1 MSSEGHFNSELLYLS
16 ENPGDNMASLIFH
29 HLRFFSFLFVFAL
42 VYTLRIGMA
51 PCGQLLH
58 VGILAALRSNLSSKC
73 ARIRLHICKCVY
85 FD

>member
-1 MSSEGHFNSELLYLS
+1 
-16 ENPGDNMASLIFH
+16 MASLIFH

-58 VGILAALRSNLSSKC
+58 VGILAALRSNLSAS
-73 ARIRLHICKCVY
+73 VY
-85 FD
+85 EFVCIFANVCILID